1 MLYPTYLSAYRNLLQ
16 ADIAPLSLTK
26 TLLGDRVTSLIPRA
40 PAVSPPS
47 NAIPPAP
54 TPLKSEGEGS
64 SDANGKKTERMSNTK
79 QGTQGIQGTQGV
91 KAAKTSP
98 TSQNTAFIARKSAKS
113 PITISDQHS
122 RAVIRGVEETASRV
136 ASSTEATTTA
146 TVTTTAATVQ
156 RGGAAGLQRPVN
168 ALVGGFGR
176 YVWMLLMER
185 GVQLM
190 LFPLV

>member
-79 QGTQGIQGTQGV
+79 QGTQGV

-98 TSQNTAFIARKSAKS
+98 TSQNAAFIARKSAKS